1 MSGPMTDDGV
11 QTTIQDLN
19 LYIRVKRNNITYFL
33 YITQET
39 TGRDIKRMMRQFTQ
53 RKIHDIHF
61 VIPRY
66 GNRKFHDRLS
76 FEQMILVNGEILL
89 MQLRKPGTDDY
100 DTVEEITGE
109 YDTISLALE
118 R

>member
-1 MSGPMTDDGV
+1 MAFTDDGV

-19 LYIRVKRNNITYFL
+19 LYVKVKHNNITYFL

-39 TGRDIKRMMRQFTQ
+39 TARDIKRQMRQFTQ

-66 GNRKFHDRLS
+66 ANRKFHDRLS
-76 FEQMILVNGEILL
+76 FEQMILHNGETLIML
-89 MQLRKPGTDDY
+89 LRKPGTDDY
-100 DTVEEITGE
+100 ETIDDVTGD
-109 YDTISLALE
+109 YDTITATLY